1 MVKNLEIIYNILY
14 ITMTDISKLTK
25 KQLLDIIQQQEEH
38 RWDDFK
44 EEFGLTYNT
53 TDEWI
58 DFFKSI
64 VKIKE
69 DLQKEV
75 KEKQFHLDNYNRFH
89 TRG

>member
-1 MVKNLEIIYNILY
+1 
-14 ITMTDISKLTK
+14 MTDISKRTK
-25 KQLLDIIQQQEEH
+25 KQLLDIMEQQEET

-69 DLQKEV
+69 EL
-75 KEKQFHLDNYNRFH
+75 EKQVNDLKQQLLLKDKNRFCY
-89 TRG
+89 

>member
-1 MVKNLEIIYNILY
+1 
-14 ITMTDISKLTK
+14 MTDISKLTK
-25 KQLLDIIQQQEEH
+25 KQLLDVLEQQEDN

-53 TDEWI
+53 ADEWI

-69 DLQKEV
+69 DLQKDLEET
-75 KEKQFHLDNYNRFH
+75 KFSLTNYNQLH
-89 TRG
+89 SRG

>member
-1 MVKNLEIIYNILY
+1 
-14 ITMTDISKLTK
+14 MTDISKLTK
-25 KQLLDIIQQQEEH
+25 KQLLDIIEKEEES

-44 EEFGLTYNT
+44 EEFGVTYNT
-53 TDEWI
+53 ADEWI

-64 VKIKE
+64 LKSRE
-69 DLQKEV
+69 ELQEQV

>member
-1 MVKNLEIIYNILY
+1 MVNNLEIKSNILY
-14 ITMTDISKLTK
+14 ITMSDISKLTK
-25 KQLLDIIQQQEEH
+25 KQLLDIIEQQEDN

-53 TDEWI
+53 SDEWI
-58 DFFKSI
+58 DYFKSI

-75 KEKQFHLDNYNRFH
+75 KEKQFHLNNYNRLH
-89 TRG
+89 TRE

>member
-1 MVKNLEIIYNILY
+1 
-14 ITMTDISKLTK
+14 MTDISKLTK
-25 KQLLDIIQQQEEH
+25 KQLLEVIEKEEES

-44 EEFGLTYNT
+44 EEFGVTYNT
-53 TDEWI
+53 ADEWI

-64 VKIKE
+64 LKSRE
-69 DLQKEV
+69 ELQEQV

>member
-1 MVKNLEIIYNILY
+1 
-14 ITMTDISKLTK
+14 MTDISKLTK
-25 KQLLDIIQQQEEH
+25 KQLLDIVEQKEED

-53 TDEWI
+53 ADEWI

-69 DLQKEV
+69 DLQKDLEET
-75 KEKQFHLDNYNRFH
+75 KFSLTHYNQLH

>member
-1 MVKNLEIIYNILY
+1 
-14 ITMTDISKLTK
+14 MTDISKLTK
-25 KQLLDIIQQQEEH
+25 KQLLEILEQQEDN

-53 TDEWI
+53 ADEWI

-69 DLQKEV
+69 EIQKDLEETKY
-75 KEKQFHLDNYNRFH
+75 KLTHYNQLH

>member
-1 MVKNLEIIYNILY
+1 MVNNLEIKSNILY
-14 ITMTDISKLTK
+14 ITMSDISKLTK
-25 KQLLDIIQQQEEH
+25 KQLLDIIEQQEDN

-53 TDEWI
+53 SDEWI
-58 DFFKSI
+58 DYFKSI

-75 KEKQFHLDNYNRFH
+75 KEKQFHLDNYNRLH

>member
-1 MVKNLEIIYNILY
+1 
-14 ITMTDISKLTK
+14 MTDISKLTK
-25 KQLLDIIQQQEEH
+25 KQLLEVIEHQEEN

-53 TDEWI
+53 SDEWI
-58 DFFKSI
+58 DYFKSI

-69 DLQKEV
+69 QLLKEV
-75 KEKQFHLDNYNRFH
+75 EDKQFQLDNYNRLH